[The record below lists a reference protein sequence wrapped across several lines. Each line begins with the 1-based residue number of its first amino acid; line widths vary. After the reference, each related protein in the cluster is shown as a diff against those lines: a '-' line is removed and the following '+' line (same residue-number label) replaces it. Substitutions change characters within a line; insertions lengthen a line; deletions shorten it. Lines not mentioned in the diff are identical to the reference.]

1 MGKISLDIVA
11 DASTLLQ
18 GTGEGIV
25 NLKELAAQGKVTKDS
40 LKKDFADAG
49 KSTQEFNSAINT
61 TVKALADEGKVVEA
75 LILKYGNATNAQ
87 KALTKELA
95 NMAVAGQRN
104 TKEFRELSKVAAELK
119 DTIEDTR
126 GEIKKLSSDTGVF
139 DKIAEG
145 GRAVAAGFSVAAGA
159 SALFGEENENLQKS
173 IQKAQGAMTL
183 LLGVQEIAK
192 IATEKGGIATG
203 IATAAQTAYATVVGT
218 STGALKLFRLALA
231 ATGIGAAIIGIAL
244 LVEHWED
251 LKNAISGTTKDQ
263 KTLNGLFKEAGE
275 SVEKERVS
283 VGGLVEEYKNVNTSK
298 ERRIAIIKQLKEES
312 PAYFGQL
319 KEEKTSIYDLTTAY
333 GKYAEAL
340 VIKSEIDL
348 IAQKVAE
355 NNLKVNQESKKSVE
369 ETLTTFDNL
378 KEGLGGVLFA
388 QFGIGKGADY
398 VGAAHKKQA
407 ANVAELNKENENLKS
422 SLTDLIA
429 KLNELGGDPSAK
441 AQKAAKKI
449 AEEFKRTEQAI
460 KLTLEQEVGSIIS
473 GDALLDAAKNA
484 LKQFNIPVGLQ
495 IEILSKL
502 GLSPQQIA
510 DSIVAGVDKSAKLL
524 EDTFG
529 KPIKVPN
536 VEAPDVV
543 DKDGK
548 KTTFAQA
555 FFGGQKG
562 IDGKILSDA
571 QLDAVDDAMKTV
583 ANSIQN
589 NLNEAF
595 NTVIETQQRF
605 IDSLDKRIEKQK
617 EVVANEQALA
627 QKGAENN
634 LALET
639 DKLNKLNEAKDKA
652 LRKQKAI
659 QTAQLA
665 IDTATQ
671 LSALA
676 TAAAQVFAAY
686 APIIGGTAIA
696 AALVGV
702 MFAAF
707 AAAKVTA
714 AVAVSKSDGQGF
726 RDGGYTG
733 DGDPSEVSTALGKR
747 SYKYHKKEFVANE
760 EMTKEGRDFL
770 EGWHK
775 GDKQRMLFGLHELL
789 ENTGVSLPDPD
800 LPAKLSLAKEVNEEY
815 ERSSSNRELVLMRKK
830 LEDIEANM
838 IDWKKQPKES
848 SVAHGEKLIT
858 KKGNRTVITTKKKQ

>member
-319 KEEKTSIYDLTTAY
+319 KEEKTSIDDLTTAY

-449 AEEFKRTEQAI
+449 ADEFKRTEQAI
-460 KLTLEQEVGSIIS
+460 KLSLEQEVGSIIS

-510 DSIVAGVDKSAKLL
+510 DSIVAGVDKSADLL
-524 EDTFG
+524 EKTFG
-529 KPIKVPN
+529 KPVKVPGELDIKPPKKLPEIAVLGIKIPVN
-536 VEAPDVV
+536 ADISEDEAREISENIQ
-543 DKDGK
+543 
-548 KTTFAQA
+548 KTM
-555 FFGGQKG
+555 
-562 IDGKILSDA
+562 DSVLSA
-571 QLDAVDDAMKTV
+571 
-583 ANSIQN
+583 ANSIIDAQIAQN
-589 NLNEAF
+589 EKLIESIGKKISAQEEAVQREEELAKLGLA
-595 NTVIETQQRF
+595 NNVSVERKRLSELHKQQK
-605 IDSLDKRIEKQK
+605 DSIALQRKLAKEKR
-617 EVVANEQALA
+617 
-627 QKGAENN
+627 
-634 LALET
+634 
-639 DKLNKLNEAKDKA
+639 
-652 LRKQKAI
+652 
-659 QTAQLA
+659 A

-671 LSALA
+671 AISLVTASAQIIQSLSSAGPVGIA
-676 TAAAQVFAAY
+676 
-686 APIIGGTAIA
+686 IGVVTIA
-696 AALVGV
+696 A

-707 AAAKVTA
+707 LAAQIKANSVAGA
-714 AVAVSKSDGQGF
+714 AGF
-726 RDGGYTG
+726 RKGGYTG
-733 DGDPSEVSTALGKR
+733 DGDPSEVSTAVGKR

-789 ENTGVSLPDPD
+789 ENTGVSLPDPE
-800 LPAKLSLAKEVNEEY
+800 LPQKLTIAKETHDRIQSDEN
-815 ERSSSNRELVLMRKK
+815 NHELRKIRQEL
-830 LEDIEANM
+830 LEVKEHLKM
-838 IDWKKQPKES
+838 WEGKPKES
-848 SVAHGEKLIT
+848 SVGFGEKLIT
-858 KKGNRTVITTKKKQ
+858 KKGNRTVITTSKK